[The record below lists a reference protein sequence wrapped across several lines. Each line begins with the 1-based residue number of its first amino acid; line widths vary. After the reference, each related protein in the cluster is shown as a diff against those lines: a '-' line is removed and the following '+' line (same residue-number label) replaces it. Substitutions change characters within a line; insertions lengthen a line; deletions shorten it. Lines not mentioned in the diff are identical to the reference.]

1 MNCYNGEKY
10 LKESLNSIIN
20 QTYKNWELI
29 FFDNISTD
37 GSKRILEQF
46 KDQRIKYYKSEKF
59 VNLYDA
65 RNLAIKKCS
74 GNFVSFLDTDDSWFS
89 DKLEKQIEL
98 YKKDPS
104 CSLIYSNCNIYDEE
118 KKTEKI
124 FVKNKLPQGKITQEL
139 LNDYRVGLLTILVKR
154 DVFKNNFFN
163 SNYNIIGDFDFVL
176 KLSLST
182 KFSGVNKSLAKYR
195 RHSKNLSK
203 TNFSLYVSETKDWIK
218 KNKETYNQK
227 GYSLYNQQI
236 LLKKLQ
242 IKKFFNY
249 FKF

>member
-154 DVFKNNFFN
+154 DVFKNNLVRRADLFKP
-163 SNYNIIGDFDFVL
+163 DFVL
-176 KLSLST
+176 ISAGFDSKKNDPLGCFNLT
-182 KFSGVNKSLAKYR
+182 DNGFKSLTKIIMSKYFI
-195 RHSKNLSK
+195 SLLSIKSGISNK
-203 TNFSLYVSETKDWIK
+203 T
-218 KNKETYNQK
+218 
-227 GYSLYNQQI
+227 
-236 LLKKLQ
+236 
-242 IKKFFNY
+242 FFL
-249 FKF
+249 FLF